1 MTFPNINRNLVTY
14 GQFPAQNEKL
24 YFVFQVKL
32 LLIIAVAIDDM
43 NATFTCIL
51 KTVTAGVASIIYLWI
66 IRVRH

>member
-1 MTFPNINRNLVTY
+1 MDNFLRKMK
-14 GQFPAQNEKL
+14 KL

-51 KTVTAGVASIIYLWI
+51 KQSLQELPVSYIYGLFELGTEQ
-66 IRVRH
+66 

>member
-1 MTFPNINRNLVTY
+1 MDNFVRKMK
-14 GQFPAQNEKL
+14 KL